1 MFKRIEILGAA
12 THAKR
17 SHAGNQAVGKATL
30 TLSMTGGVARLHLD
44 LDGKDGDAVFRLEKS
59 EALEL
64 IDGLA
69 KLYDLQL
76 ETKKTGASGL
86 LI

>member
-30 TLSMTGGVARLHLD
+30 TLSMSGGVARLHLD
-44 LDGKDGDAVFRLEKS
+44 LDGKDGDAMFRLEKS
-59 EALEL
+59 EALKLVE
-64 IDGLA
+64 GLT
-69 KLYDLQL
+69 KIYDFNKEAL
-76 ETKKTGASGL
+76 
-86 LI
+86 